1 MVEVVEEQEAAA
13 VEEVEMRELTP
24 LPEMTGGAA
33 AVEEVQS
40 TATVE
45 RGQQEVEEELVVLE
59 MVEILT
65 TVLQA
70 TEGSGRGL

>member
-13 VEEVEMRELTP
+13 AEEEEMQELTP

-45 RGQQEVEEELVVLE
+45 RGQQEVEEELE
-59 MVEILT
+59 MVEIRT

-70 TEGSGRGL
+70 TEGSGWVL

>member
-1 MVEVVEEQEAAA
+1 MEEVVEEQEAAA
-13 VEEVEMRELTP
+13 AEEEEMQELTP

-45 RGQQEVEEELVVLE
+45 RGQEVEEELE